1 MIQILSV
8 QGINGY
14 RSEVIVEDQ
23 RIFQNENEVEL
34 YRRELLKNY
43 KGRNKQLRKD
53 GSEDDGIV
61 EILFTKK
68 YVENILYIG

>member
-34 YRRELLKNY
+34 YRKELLKNH
-43 KGRNKQLRKD
+43 KGRNKQLRRD
-53 GSEDDGIV
+53 GSEDGGIT

-68 YVENILYIG
+68 YVEDAENIQ